1 MVIRS
6 VGISVIIWKDNVDL
20 QEKIAKDESLR
31 IPSLNVCI
39 EDDTT

>member
-31 IPSLNVCI
+31 IQSLNVCI